1 MKDDRDGRN
10 DCHDCHDNSYFC
22 FMAKTSSHNGTL
34 RAVLFALAGNFV
46 IFIIK
51 LVVSFVTTSS
61 AMLAE
66 AIHSFADCFN
76 QVFLLIGDVRSK
88 RPPTEQHSFGYKREA
103 FFWSLLVAVLLFFVG
118 ALFSIY
124 EGIHKILHPEEL
136 REIYWI
142 FVVLVISIFI
152 ESQTFRIA
160 YIEFRKKSRKPILKA
175 IEESTNTNL
184 MIILLE
190 DFAALT
196 GLVIV
201 LITTTL
207 AIFIPLFDAI
217 GSMLVGVLLTLI
229 SYKMALEVKRL
240 IIGESIPREK
250 RVKIKE
256 ILHDYE
262 LVEHINQVQTMVI
275 GNDKYLVII
284 SIDIDEGVTGYY
296 VEDIIDEIKQRILKA
311 IPEVEN
317 IYIDVK
323 DLSRSYT

>member
-1 MKDDRDGRN
+1 MKKPGN
-10 DCHDCHDNSYFC
+10 
-22 FMAKTSSHNGTL
+22 NGSR
-34 RAVLFALAGNFV
+34 RAVVFALVGNFL

-51 LVVSFVTTSS
+51 LVVSLVTTSS

-76 QVFLLIGDVRSK
+76 QVFLLIGDIRSK

-103 FFWSLLVAVLLFFVG
+103 FFWSLLVAVVLFIVG

-136 REIYWI
+136 REVYWI
-142 FVVLVISIFI
+142 FIVLVISIVI

-160 YIEFRKKSRKPILKA
+160 YKEFRKRSRKPILKA
-175 IEESTNTNL
+175 IEESTDTNL
-184 MIILLE
+184 MVILLE

-201 LITTTL
+201 LITTSL
-207 AIFIPLFDAI
+207 AIFFPIFDAI
-217 GSMLVGVLLTLI
+217 GSILVGILLTLI
-229 SYKMALEVKRL
+229 SLKMALEIKHL

-250 RVKIKE
+250 RIIINE
-256 ILHDYE
+256 ILDDYK
-262 LVEHINQVQTMVI
+262 LVEHVNQVLTMVI

-284 SIDIDEGVTGYY
+284 SIDIDEEVTGYY

-317 IYIDVK
+317 IYVDVK

>member
-1 MKDDRDGRN
+1 LLTESDEEDLMKKSG
-10 DCHDCHDNSYFC
+10 
-22 FMAKTSSHNGTL
+22 HNGSR
-34 RAVLFALAGNFV
+34 RAVVFALVGNFL
-46 IFIIK
+46 IFVIK
-51 LVVSFVTTSS
+51 LIVSLVTTSS

-66 AIHSFADCFN
+66 AVHSFADCFN

-118 ALFSIY
+118 ALFSVY
-124 EGIHKILHPEEL
+124 EGIHKILNPEEL

-142 FVVLVISIFI
+142 YVVLVISIFI
-152 ESQTFRIA
+152 EAQTFRIA
-160 YIEFRKKSRKPILKA
+160 YKEFRKRSRRPILKA
-175 IEESTNTNL
+175 IEESTDTSL
-184 MIILLE
+184 MVILLE

-201 LITTTL
+201 LITTSL
-207 AIFIPLFDAI
+207 AIFIPIFDAI
-217 GSMLVGVLLTLI
+217 GSILVGILLTLI
-229 SYKMALEVKRL
+229 SYKMALEIKRL

-250 RVKIKE
+250 RVIIKE
-256 ILHDYE
+256 ILHDYK
-262 LVEHINQVQTMVI
+262 LVEHVNQVQTMVI

-284 SIDIDEGVTGYY
+284 SIDIDEESTGYY

-311 IPEVEN
+311 IPEIEN

>member
-1 MKDDRDGRN
+1 MKKSG
-10 DCHDCHDNSYFC
+10 
-22 FMAKTSSHNGTL
+22 HNGS
-34 RAVLFALAGNFV
+34 RKAVVFALVGNFL
-46 IFIIK
+46 IFVIK
-51 LVVSFVTTSS
+51 LIVSLVTTSS

-66 AIHSFADCFN
+66 AVHSFADCLN

-88 RPPTEQHSFGYKREA
+88 RRPTEQHSFGYKREA

-118 ALFSIY
+118 ALFSVY

-142 FVVLVISIFI
+142 YIVLVISIFI
-152 ESQTFRIA
+152 ESKTFHVA
-160 YIEFRKKSRKPILKA
+160 YKEFRKKSSKPILKA
-175 IEESTNTNL
+175 IEESTDTSL
-184 MIILLE
+184 MVILLE

-201 LITTTL
+201 LITTSL

-217 GSMLVGVLLTLI
+217 GSILVGLLLTLI
-229 SYKMALEVKRL
+229 SFKMAFEIKRL

-250 RVKIKE
+250 RIIIKE
-256 ILHDYE
+256 ILHEYQ
-262 LVEHINQVQTMVI
+262 LVEHVNQVQTMVI

-284 SIDIDEGVTGYY
+284 SIDIDEDATGYY

-317 IYIDVK
+317 IYVDVK